1 MMASEYMLSIV
12 LIIQGKLKFIFYVV
26 LFIQV
31 GYTHYFPGKEHSV
44 VLNFSLTN
52 DSPNCSWLPR

>member
-1 MMASEYMLSIV
+1 MASEYMLSIV
-12 LIIQGKLKFIFYVV
+12 LIIQGKLKFIIYVV

-52 DSPNCSWLPR
+52 DSPNCS